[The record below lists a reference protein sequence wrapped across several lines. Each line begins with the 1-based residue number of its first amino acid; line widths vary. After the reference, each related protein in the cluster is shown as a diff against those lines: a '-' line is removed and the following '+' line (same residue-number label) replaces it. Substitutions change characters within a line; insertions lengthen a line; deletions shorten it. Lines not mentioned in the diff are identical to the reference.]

1 MLSPPHEQLPPT
13 ERLLR
18 SAAAA
23 LGGAEGG
30 PGAEV
35 EISRLAT
42 GSGEIDRGARALAS
56 TLAGMSGLE
65 RSHAVCELATAARAW
80 QRAVAALCLRDGVPV
95 IGAAWCIEQLACDP
109 DPTVRRLAALTAQA
123 RRAESAD
130 GFAALLD
137 GLTADSDHEVALA
150 ARRARAR

>member
-18 SAAAA
+18 SAAGA

-30 PGAEV
+30 SGAEV
-35 EISRLAT
+35 EISRLAS
-42 GSGEIDRGARALAS
+42 GSGEIERSARALSS

-80 QRAVAALCLRDGVPV
+80 ERAVAALCLRDGAPM
-95 IGAAWCIEQLACDP
+95 IGAEWCIEQLARDP
-109 DPTVRRLAALTAQA
+109 DASVRRLAAFTARA
-123 RRAESAD
+123 RRAESPD
-130 GFAALLD
+130 GFTALLD
-137 GLTADSDHEVALA
+137 GLAGDPDREVALEA
-150 ARRARAR
+150 TGRRR